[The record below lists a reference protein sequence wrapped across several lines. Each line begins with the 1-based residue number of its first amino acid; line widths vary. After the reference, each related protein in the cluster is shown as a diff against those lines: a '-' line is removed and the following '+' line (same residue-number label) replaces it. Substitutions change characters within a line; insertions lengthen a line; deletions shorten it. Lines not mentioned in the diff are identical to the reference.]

1 MIENLRSYSSR
12 AILVRLIVG
21 KMLRNVIVFRQP
33 QSFCTKATKSRAQTH
48 PPSAHHALAVR
59 AGGADVSRLRES
71 AIPPQ
76 GKRHPSAGK
85 APSLRK
91 ESAIPPAGNSCPACG
106 KPHSRRQE
114 GSFPPAGNVGTRRQ
128 RRLRSIAAVSEGPAD
143 SIAVAVSPPTECPTS
158 TVVDGRQCSRA
169 TPSFG

>member
-1 MIENLRSYSSR
+1 MRESERYGRKVIENLRSYSSR

-71 AIPPQ
+71 AVPPQ
-76 GKRHPSAGK
+76 GKRHPSCGK
-85 APSLRK
+85 LLSRLR
-91 ESAIPPAGNSCPACG
+91 ETSFPPPGRVFPACG
-106 KPHSRRQE
+106 KRWHKTPTASPLNSRSVRRTCGQHS
-114 GSFPPAGNVGTRRQ
+114 S
-128 RRLRSIAAVSEGPAD
+128 SSKH
-143 SIAVAVSPPTECPTS
+143 STECANS